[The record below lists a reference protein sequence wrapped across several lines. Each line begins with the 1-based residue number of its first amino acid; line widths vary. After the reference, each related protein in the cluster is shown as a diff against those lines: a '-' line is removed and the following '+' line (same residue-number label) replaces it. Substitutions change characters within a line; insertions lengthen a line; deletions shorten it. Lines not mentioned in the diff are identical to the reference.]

1 MKRTLKKILVFSLSL
16 IVLWGCQSTPPE
28 QMSLTERVQA
38 YSTVLKKLGSSV
50 EEDRTEAIQRF
61 LSAGKQR
68 GGEVVVYFLEDKAT
82 ITNERVRVNLA
93 GILAQWKDTRGVPFL
108 LEHFHTKDKWVRSIV
123 AQSLVVYGNNIQVVD
138 YVGEQLVS
146 SSSVSTR
153 RLAASVLSRVGSEK
167 AAWYLSRRLKDSDQE
182 VRAECIEGIIN
193 SPQSRLRLGYLFD
206 ALTDP
211 DSGLRQ
217 IAWWAIQKTYQ
228 GRKIPVQF
236 NPTDPDEGKRA
247 VDVAQLRRWAGF
259 SKVKELK
266 TRT

>member
-1 MKRTLKKILVFSLSL
+1 MKRIVILSL
-16 IVLWGCQSTPPE
+16 GLFLSWGCTTTPPD
-28 QMSLTERVQA
+28 QMSLTERVKN
-38 YSTVLKKLGSSV
+38 YSSVLKKLGSSV
-50 EEDRTEAIQRF
+50 EEDRNEAIQRF
-61 LSAGKQR
+61 LNAGKQR
-68 GGEVVVYFLEDKAT
+68 GSEVVVYFLEDKAT

-93 GILAQWKDTRGVPFL
+93 GILAQWKDTRGIPFL

-138 YVGEQLVS
+138 YVGEQLEN

-167 AAWYLSRRLKDSDQE
+167 AAWYLSRNLKDSDLE

-193 SPQSRLRLGYLFD
+193 SPHRRERLGYLID

-211 DSGLRQ
+211 DSSLRQ
-217 IAWWAIQKTYQ
+217 ISWWAIQKTLK
-228 GRKIPVQF
+228 GREIPVQF
-236 NPTDPDEGKRA
+236 KPTDPDEAKRA
-247 VDVAQLRRWAGF
+247 IDVAQLRRWAGF
-259 SKVKELK
+259 SKVKKLK